1 MSIIKNNIDSTE
13 EYILQSVGI
22 SKKIEREYWQI
33 ILDQLDK
40 LDSEAGI
47 LIFGKKSA
55 DTINEI
61 MLAIRKAI
69 EKGGYRNE
77 LSKVLKQIGDV
88 DEAGLKV
95 IEALNDRSIDIST
108 VLDRD
113 FLGKEIVERIA
124 SPESF
129 KTNIENEVRRIIG
142 KNIYF
147 QSSIKTLKDE
157 LKEAVLSSTNN
168 GGILSRYVTQV
179 ATDTV
184 YQYKGTVNQKIEEKY
199 NLNAISYLGSII
211 RTSRPQC
218 IRWVEDFH
226 GIILKDK
233 IEDSKFAYLP
243 NEVKWAKTNGKG
255 YGEKGKPYYLDL
267 TVNNFT
273 VIRGGYGC
281 RHEAIPFKYSEK
293 AANRTKRFSDEHTK
307 YLEEINQDNE

>member
-1 MSIIKNNIDSTE
+1 MSIIKDNIDSTE
-13 EYILQSVGI
+13 EYILESVGV

-40 LDSEAGI
+40 LDSEAGT

-77 LSKVLKQIGDV
+77 LSKVLKQIGEV

-113 FLGKEIVERIA
+113 FLGREIVERIS

-129 KTNIENEVRRIIG
+129 KTNIENEVRRIIA

-157 LKEAVLSSTNN
+157 LKEAVISSTNN
-168 GGILSRYVTQV
+168 GGILSRYVSQV

-184 YQYKGTVNQKIEEKY
+184 YQYKGAVNQRIEQKY
-199 NLNAISYLGSII
+199 GLNAISYLGSII
-211 RTSRPQC
+211 ETSRPQC
-218 IRWVEDFH
+218 IRWVEDFN
-226 GIILKDK
+226 GILLKEK
-233 IEDSKFAYLP
+233 IEDTTFAYLP
-243 NEVKWAKTNGKG
+243 DEVKWARNNGKG
-255 YGEKGKPYYLDL
+255 YGEEGKAYYLDL
-267 TVNNFT
+267 TVNNFI

-293 AANRTKRFSDEHTK
+293 AANRTKRFAEEHEK
-307 YLEEINQDNE
+307 YLASIAE